1 MLTALLIDDEQNS
14 TDVLVYDLHQYCPE
28 VSVVATFEQPADA
41 ILFLKEQS
49 IDVVFL
55 DISMPEMSGFDFLD
69 ALPSVDFEIVFVTA
83 YEEFALAAFD
93 FYALDYLV
101 KPVAPEKLIRAVER
115 LLAKK
120 KENQKVDYQNIQALL
135 GNLTLMQQDA
145 TSMAIPTQDGY
156 EILKTN
162 EVVLL
167 EAEGSYTKV
176 ILKVGDTLLVSRNLK
191 DFERM
196 LPVRKFARIHHSYI
210 VNVDYIKKY
219 QKGDGGIVTM
229 SNGKSLAVSR
239 ANKTKL
245 LSLIRG
251 EL

>member
-14 TDVLVYDLHQYCPE
+14 TDVLVYDLQHYCAE
-28 VSVVATFEQPADA
+28 VSVAATFENPADA
-41 ILFLKEQS
+41 IEFLKEHS
-49 IDVVFL
+49 VDVVFL
-55 DISMPEMSGFDFLD
+55 DISMPEMSGFDFLE
-69 ALPSVDFEIVFVTA
+69 ALPLVNFEIVFVTA

-115 LLAKK
+115 LLMKK
-120 KENQKVDYQNIQALL
+120 KENQKVDYANIQALL
-135 GNLTLMQQDA
+135 GNLTLRQHDS
-145 TSMAIPTQDGY
+145 TSMAIPTQEGY
-156 EILKTN
+156 EILKTGD
-162 EVVLL
+162 VVLL
-167 EAEGSYTKV
+167 EADGSYTNV
-176 ILKVGDTLLVSRNLK
+176 VLKTGDTVLVSRNLK

-196 LPVRKFARIHHSYI
+196 LPHRKFARIHHSYI
-210 VNVDYIKKY
+210 INIDYIKKY
-219 QKGDGGIVTM
+219 QKGDGGVVTM
-229 SNGKSLAVSR
+229 TNGKALSVSR